1 MFWCGSKDGEELF
14 ISQLVGVFLGG
25 TTIED
30 VFVFKSE

>member
-1 MFWCGSKDGEELF
+1 MGEELF
-14 ISQLVGVFLGG
+14 ISKIVGEFFSG